1 VGHALNVGPCS
12 LMTRMGTSAG
22 SVLPK
27 MSHPESC
34 DSAMFS
40 YTQAPQPVSFDPQ
53 SVTKFSMR

>member
-1 VGHALNVGPCS
+1 
-12 LMTRMGTSAG
+12 MTRMGTSAG

-27 MSHPESC
+27 MSHPESS

-40 YTQAPQPVSFDPQ
+40 YTQPPHPVSFDPQ